1 MGGISAKVEI
11 VGLAEL
17 SQKITRM
24 AAKTPDELTK
34 ALNMGALAVS
44 STAKS
49 TVPVQTGTLRN
60 SIHAIPAVKKGNDV
74 VATVGT
80 SMEYAPYVE
89 FGTGVRGDATND
101 NPEVKVSYASDWA
114 GQIAQPYLYPALQM
128 NKDKINR
135 LVAQAVI
142 KAVRSNND

>member
-1 MGGISAKVEI
+1 MGGVSVKVEI

-49 TVPVQTGTLRN
+49 TVPVDTGALRN
-60 SIHAIPAVKKGNDV
+60 SIHATPAVKKGNDV

-80 SMEYAPYVE
+80 SIEYAPYVE
-89 FGTGVRGDATND
+89 FGTGVLGEATND

-114 GQIAQPYLYPALQM
+114 GQIAQPFLFPALRT

-142 KAVRSNND
+142 KAVRNNND

>member
-1 MGGISAKVEI
+1 MGGVSVKVEI

-49 TVPVQTGTLRN
+49 TVPVDTGALRN
-60 SIHAIPAVKKGNDV
+60 SIHATPAVKKGNDV

-80 SMEYAPYVE
+80 SIEYAPYVE
-89 FGTGVRGDATND
+89 FGTGVLGEATND

-114 GQIAQPYLYPALQM
+114 GQIAQPFLFPALRT